1 MMRGMVGT
9 AMAHPRRMDRNT
21 KGMTKRKKG
30 SVWNVRRVLPKP
42 DVRRAGAGHAVC
54 FTPIL
59 AQLRRI
65 AIKIGLFLHAAIHFI
80 PPHPPARPPSVQTE
94 PIYIGLAKSQN
105 GCIHFCKFF
114 FSAAEAA
121 RPLERRTA
129 RAAARAGSCGCG
141 GRDGRPVL
149 PCGRAP
155 HSARTRHPYYGR
167 GEADMDEMP
176 RSFLRCLARDPEAMK
191 RFAALPEGV
200 KEQQLARA
208 RGTRSRAELE
218 ALVREL

>member
-1 MMRGMVGT
+1 MSAAPHGRRRARAVADAAAGT
-9 AMAHPRRMDRNT
+9 GGAAGRRARDGER
-21 KGMTKRKKG
+21 
-30 SVWNVRRVLPKP
+30 VNVRR
-42 DVRRAGAGHAVC
+42 
-54 FTPIL
+54 
-59 AQLRRI
+59 
-65 AIKIGLFLHAAIHFI
+65 
-80 PPHPPARPPSVQTE
+80 
-94 PIYIGLAKSQN
+94 
-105 GCIHFCKFF
+105 
-114 FSAAEAA
+114 
-121 RPLERRTA
+121 A
-129 RAAARAGSCGCG
+129 RAVADAD

-208 RGTRSRAELE
+208 RGARSRAELE